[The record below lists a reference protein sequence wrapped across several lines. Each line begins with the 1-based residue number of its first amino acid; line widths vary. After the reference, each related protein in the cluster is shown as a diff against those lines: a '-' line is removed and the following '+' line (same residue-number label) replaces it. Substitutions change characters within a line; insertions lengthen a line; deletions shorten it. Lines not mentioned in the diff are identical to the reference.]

1 MLEVPITRIT
11 TLNDEQPNMDAP
23 YVLYWMIAFK
33 RVNYNFS
40 LQRAIEWANKL
51 SKPLLIFEPI
61 AIDYPMASIR
71 FHKFAI
77 EGMRDIQKQIK
88 DSKAFY
94 LPYVEES
101 KGVGDKLLFELAKD
115 AAVVITDD
123 YPTYFV
129 PQMTAEAKGNI
140 KTTYELVDSNGILPI
155 RIAEKE
161 YVRAHDFRRFMHKNI
176 EDFLVEFPV
185 ENPLDYLN
193 IQFDYKIL
201 ESLTR
206 KYKLQDFNDINVQKF
221 LDNLSVDKSVEVSE
235 IVGGYEAAKSRLDY
249 FTKKGFNDYA
259 REEVIH
265 QRMPAVNCPHIFI
278 LDTSRL
284 LKYLKK

>member
-11 TLNDEQPNMDAP
+11 TLNDEQPNMEAP
-23 YVLYWMIAFK
+23 YVLYWMIAFR

-94 LPYVEES
+94 FPYVEES
-101 KGVGDKLLFELAKD
+101 KGVGDKLLFDLAKD

-140 KTTYELVDSNGILPI
+140 NTTYELVDSNGILPI

-193 IQFDYKIL
+193 IQL
-201 ESLTR
+201 SLIHISEPTR
-206 KYKLQDFNDINVQKF
+206 PY
-221 LDNLSVDKSVEVSE
+221 
-235 IVGGYEAAKSRLDY
+235 
-249 FTKKGFNDYA
+249 
-259 REEVIH
+259 
-265 QRMPAVNCPHIFI
+265 
-278 LDTSRL
+278 
-284 LKYLKK
+284 